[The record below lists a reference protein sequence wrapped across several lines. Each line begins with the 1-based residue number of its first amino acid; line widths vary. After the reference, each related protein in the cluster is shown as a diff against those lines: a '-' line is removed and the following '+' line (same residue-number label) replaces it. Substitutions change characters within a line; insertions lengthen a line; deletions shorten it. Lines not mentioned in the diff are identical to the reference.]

1 MKRSS
6 LFRTPPQVIK
16 SKWEGNVTHVE
27 EKGNALSILVG
38 NMKGRDHLKDRNTNA
53 PTLQCGKISYI
64 FMYIYIINIIYITFI
79 ICGNLR

>member
-1 MKRSS
+1 
-6 LFRTPPQVIK
+6 
-16 SKWEGNVTHVE
+16 
-27 EKGNALSILVG
+27 VG